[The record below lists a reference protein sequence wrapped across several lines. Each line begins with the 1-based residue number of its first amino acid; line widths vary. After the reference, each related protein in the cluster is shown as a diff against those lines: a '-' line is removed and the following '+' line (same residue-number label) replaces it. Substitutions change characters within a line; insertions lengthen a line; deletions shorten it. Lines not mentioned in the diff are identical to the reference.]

1 MAWFLLSPG
10 IIALVTSRHAGF
22 STGLIA
28 ILYPFRIFT
37 GSIQQVSWHTT
48 SRVKSWLFSPF
59 IPAEGTQG
67 ILFLKGRLVRGLG
80 A

>member
-10 IIALVTSRHAGF
+10 VIALVTSRHAGF

-48 SRVKSWLFSPF
+48 RRVKSCELFAGPF
-59 IPAEGTQG
+59 LDFDFYVTG
-67 ILFLKGRLVRGLG
+67 
-80 A
+80 